1 MLKRLAAYAAAM
13 LVIAFALLPLS
24 AITHEITVVFVTAA
38 AKGTFPSGTTY
49 QGVPLSGLRFGTGVE
64 IPGDTSATGE
74 FQATLLGTSTG
85 GQPQNIVIEG
95 EVSSGSAGSS
105 TATFSGTC
113 TVDKGDGTPVSK
125 GVPFT
130 VTITTDAEGKGTVA
144 LKLGT
149 TTLPTATVNDG
160 SMTIQ

>member
-1 MLKRLAAYAAAM
+1 MTKRPAYVAAI
-13 LVIAFALLPLS
+13 LVVAFALLPLL
-24 AITHEITVVFVTAA
+24 AIAHEIALVMVTAA

-49 QGVPLSGLRFGTGVE
+49 NSVPLSGLRFGTGVE

-85 GQPQNIVIEG
+85 GQPQNIIIEG
-95 EVSSGSAGSS
+95 KVSSGSASTG

-113 TVDKGDGTPVSK
+113 SVDMADGTPASK
-125 GVPFT
+125 GVLFT
-130 VTITTDAEGKGTVA
+130 ATITPDAEGKGTIV

-149 TTLPTATVNDG
+149 TALPTATVNDG

>member
-1 MLKRLAAYAAAM
+1 MMTRRAACVAAI
-13 LVIAFALLPLS
+13 LVVAFALLPLRGI
-24 AITHEITVVFVTAA
+24 AHEIAVVMVTAA

-49 QGVPLSGLRFGTGVE
+49 KGVPLSGLRFGTGVE

-74 FQATLLGTSTG
+74 FQATLLGTSG
-85 GQPQNIVIEG
+85 GQPQNIIVEG
-95 EVSSGSAGSS
+95 LVSSGSAGNG

-113 TVDKGDGTPVSK
+113 TVDMADGTPISK
-125 GVPFT
+125 GVLFT
-130 VTITTDAEGKGTVA
+130 ATITADADGKGTIV

-149 TTLPTATVNDG
+149 TNLPTATVNEG

>member
-1 MLKRLAAYAAAM
+1 MIIRPAAYRAAI
-13 LVIAFALLPLS
+13 LIVAFALLSLS
-24 AITHEITVVFVTAA
+24 ALATANALVMVTAA

-49 QGVPLSGLRFGTGVE
+49 KGVPLSGLRFGTGIE

-74 FQATLLGTSTG
+74 FQATLMGTSGG
-85 GQPQNIVIEG
+85 GQPQNIIVEG
-95 EVSSGSAGSS
+95 VVNSGSVANG

-113 TVDKGDGTPVSK
+113 SVDMADGTPVSK
-125 GVPFT
+125 GVLFT
-130 VTITTDAEGKGTVA
+130 AKITPDAAGKGTIV

-149 TTLPTATVNDG
+149 NSLPTATVNEG

>member
-1 MLKRLAAYAAAM
+1 MMTRLASCVVAI
-13 LVIAFALLPLS
+13 LVVALALLAVP
-24 AITHEITVVFVTAA
+24 AVAHQAAGVTVTAA

-49 QGVPLSGLRFGTGVE
+49 KGVPLSGLRFGAGVE

-74 FQATLLGTSTG
+74 FEATLLGTSTS
-85 GQPQNIVIEG
+85 GQPQNIVVEG
-95 EVSSGSAGSS
+95 EVSSGSAGNG

-113 TVDKGDGTPVSK
+113 SVDMGDGTPLSK

-130 VTITTDAEGKGTVA
+130 ATITPDAQGKGMIV
-144 LKLGT
+144 LKLGGT
-149 TTLPTATVNDG
+149 NLPTAPVNEG

>member
-1 MLKRLAAYAAAM
+1 MTAI
-13 LVIAFALLPLS
+13 LVVALGLMALP
-24 AITHEITVVFVTAA
+24 ATAHETTPVTVTAA
-38 AKGTFPSGTTY
+38 AKGTYPSGTTY
-49 QGVPLSGLRFGTGVE
+49 KGVSLSGLRFGTGVE

-95 EVSSGSAGSS
+95 EVSSGSAGSN

-113 TVDKGDGTPVSK
+113 SVDMGDGTPPSRN
-125 GVPFT
+125 VPFT
-130 VTITTDAEGKGTVA
+130 VTITPDAEGKGTIVV
-144 LKLGT
+144 KLGT
-149 TTLPTATVNDG
+149 TTLPIATVNDG

>member
-1 MLKRLAAYAAAM
+1 MITRLATSMTAI
-13 LVIAFALLPLS
+13 LVVALGLLALP
-24 AITHEITVVFVTAA
+24 ATAHETTVVTVTAA
-38 AKGTFPSGTTY
+38 AKGTYPSGTTY
-49 QGVPLSGLRFGTGVE
+49 KGVPLSGLRFGSGIE

-85 GQPQNIVIEG
+85 GQPQNIIIEG
-95 EVSSGSAGSS
+95 TVSSGSAGSS

-113 TVDKGDGTPVSK
+113 SVDMADGTPASK
-125 GVPFT
+125 NVPFT

-149 TTLPTATVNDG
+149 TSLPTATVNEG

>member
-1 MLKRLAAYAAAM
+1 MITRLSICVAVIL
-13 LVIAFALLPLS
+13 LVALGLLALPGIA
-24 AITHEITVVFVTAA
+24 HEITGVTVTAA

-49 QGVPLSGLRFGTGVE
+49 NGVPVSGLRFGAGVE

-95 EVSSGSAGSS
+95 ESSSGSSGAG

-113 TVDKGDGTPVSK
+113 TVDMADGSPPSKNVS
-125 GVPFT
+125 FT
-130 VTITTDAEGKGTVA
+130 ATITTNSDGKGTVA
-144 LKLGT
+144 LTLGT
-149 TTLPTATVNDG
+149 TKLPTATVDEG
-160 SMTIQ
+160 SITIE

>member
-1 MLKRLAAYAAAM
+1 MTKRPFYAAAIF
-13 LVIAFALLPLS
+13 VVAFASLPLF
-24 AITHEITVVFVTAA
+24 AIAHEIASVMVTAA

-49 QGVPLSGLRFGTGVE
+49 RGVPLSGLRFGTGVE

-74 FQATLLGTSTG
+74 FQGTLLGTTTG

-95 EVSSGSAGSS
+95 EVSSGSAGSN

-113 TVDKGDGTPVSK
+113 SVDMADGTPAST
-125 GVPFT
+125 GVLFT
-130 VTITTDAEGKGTVA
+130 VNITADAEGKGTMV

-149 TTLPTATVNDG
+149 TNLPTATVNEG